1 MGTTIEGSQTK
12 PIIEEIKLQEKNW
25 CQDLEYQVKNETW
38 KKKPTSGEMEL
49 VQFQQQSD
57 MWSFNQNFVSAKL
70 TSQIFSKIPKCLS
83 PPNQVVLYRTFKPWH
98 FLSYLAR
105 IYIPQSPTGSL

>member
-1 MGTTIEGSQTK
+1 MVLPKMGTTIKGSQTK

-25 CQDLEYQVKNETW
+25 CQDLEYQVKNETR
-38 KKKPTSGEMEL
+38 KKEPTSGEMEL

-70 TSQIFSKIPKCLS
+70 TSQIFSPL
-83 PPNQVVLYRTFKPWH
+83 NQVALYRTFKPWH